1 MASTKPTA
9 TSPAPATR
17 KTRAD
22 LNLVPGETAPSG
34 PSETR
39 APDAEKAFRDC
50 AEYIR
55 DVGERSVLFWDT
67 LRARAENIIA
77 HDRAGKPP
85 LLDFDPRAGHGPGI
99 GGFKRDSEVGLAL
112 RAGHP
117 VYFVAFA
124 PEPLPGQ
131 ALDDVLHTLR
141 HFVEEVA
148 TRHPGMAPV
157 LYGNCQAGWAITIL
171 AADCAGLVGPAV
183 LNGSPLSYWAGEAGV
198 NLMRIAGGL
207 VGGAWLTHLLA
218 DLGGGRFDGAW
229 LVQNF

>member
-34 PSETR
+34 PSATR
-39 APDAEKAFRDC
+39 APDAEKAFRYC

-85 LLDFDPRAGHGPGI
+85 LLDFDY
-99 GGFKRDSEVGLAL
+99 E
-112 RAGHP
+112 
-117 VYFVAFA
+117 
-124 PEPLPGQ
+124 
-131 ALDDVLHTLR
+131 T
-141 HFVEEVA
+141 
-148 TRHPGMAPV
+148 
-157 LYGNCQAGWAITIL
+157 
-171 AADCAGLVGPAV
+171 V
-183 LNGSPLSYWAGEAGV
+183 LNACRFERPTNYTL
-198 NLMRIAGGL
+198 LRITR
-207 VGGAWLTHLLA
+207 VG
-218 DLGGGRFDGAW
+218 
-229 LVQNF
+229 